1 MIKEEMVEEY
11 TPMSIDDIKN
21 YVVQQY
27 EQAWLG
33 TSEIR
38 KERQDNLE
46 YYENRSTK
54 DQPAGNRSAA
64 QTSDIADNVN
74 WLLDETMD
82 LLYSVASPV
91 EFVPLNA
98 QDIPAAKA
106 ETACVTYVLNQE
118 NEGFLISY
126 QWIKDALIQKN
137 GILKVF
143 WDKQVREELETYEG
157 LTHQEFLMLF
167 DDPDVTVE
175 AQTFYI
181 DGQEQ
186 ESNIVPPIDD
196 RIAPEIKAMQLQNRL
211 QSFTHDVKLR
221 RKSEVGKITLENVA
235 PENFF
240 VNRNHNSLDLAE
252 ALFCAQRERKTRGSL
267 IDDGYDAA
275 VVMDLPIYSDIIS
288 NEEASIRY
296 AKEGANFINT
306 NVSGDNKLA
315 EEVEVWEAYCYCD
328 LLGDGKLKL
337 VQSIMAGGK
346 NGEMLHYEEVD
357 SVPFIALTPE
367 INSYRFFG
375 TCPADRVK
383 QIQRVKTAV
392 TRQMMDNLYAH
403 NNPQPVVNIAR
414 LADEGIEDIKNTDI
428 GALIR
433 VTQDGAI
440 VWHQTPFMAADSL
453 PILQLFDDMAER
465 RTGVS
470 KMSQGLD
477 ASLLKDQSMFIGAK
491 MLNQSQKKV
500 LFLARTFAETGF
512 RWLYLKIHELMLKHE
527 SNEKMVEI
535 NGNYQSINPRAWRKR
550 TSMRVMVGTGNNT
563 NEVKLAGLTQISALQ
578 EKLIAGGGMGLL
590 VAPDKIYNTLSD
602 MVELMGLKD
611 ANRYFMNPAQAQ
623 PQPEKPKEPEPAF
636 ILGMADIQAKKEIAA
651 ANNEIKI
658 MELTAKTETERTKLA
673 QDAILEKEKIALQRK
688 RVDG

>member
-1 MIKEEMVEEY
+1 MIEELKKEY
-11 TPMSIDDIKN
+11 TPMTVDDIKS

-27 EQAWLG
+27 TQAWLG
-33 TSEIR
+33 TTEIR
-38 KERQDNLE
+38 RERQDNLE
-46 YYENRSTK
+46 YYENSSAK
-54 DQPAGNRSAA
+54 DRPAGNRSAA

-98 QDIPAAKA
+98 KDIPTAKA
-106 ETACVTYVLNQE
+106 ETSCVTYVIGQE
-118 NEGFLISY
+118 NEGFLITY
-126 QWIKDALIQKN
+126 QWLKDALIQKN
-137 GILKVF
+137 GVIKVF

-157 LTHQEFLMLF
+157 LSHPEYLGLLE
-167 DDPDVTVE
+167 DNDVTIE
-175 AQTFYI
+175 AQTLYI
-181 DGQEQ
+181 DGVEQ
-186 ESNIVPPIDD
+186 EGNTVPPIDD
-196 RIAPEIKAMQLQNRL
+196 RIPPQLKMIQLQNRL

-221 RKSEVGKITLENVA
+221 RKSEIGKITIENVA

-240 VNRNHNSLDLAE
+240 VNRNHTSLDLE
-252 ALFCAQRERKTRGSL
+252 RALFCAQREKKTRGSL
-267 IDDGYDAA
+267 IDDGFDPK
-275 VVMDLPIYSDIIS
+275 VVMNLPVYSDILS
-288 NEEASIRY
+288 DEEANIRY
-296 AKEGANFINT
+296 RKEGVDFVSGGA
-306 NVSGDNKLA
+306 SGDNKLA

-328 LLGDGKLKL
+328 LMGDGKLKL
-337 VQSIMAGGK
+337 VQSIIGGGK
-346 NGEMLHYEEVD
+346 NGEMLSYEEVD
-357 SVPFIALTPE
+357 SIPFVSLTPE

-375 TCPADRVK
+375 TCPADRTK

-392 TRQMMDNLYAH
+392 TRQMLDNLYAH
-403 NNPQPVVNIAR
+403 NNPQPVVNIGR

-428 GALIR
+428 GGLIR
-433 VTQDGAI
+433 VTQDNA
-440 VWHQTPFMAADSL
+440 VTWHQTPFMAADTL

-477 ASLLKDQSMFIGAK
+477 PSLLKDQSMFIGAK

-512 RWLYLKIHELMLKHE
+512 RWLYLKIHELLLKHE
-527 SNEKMVEI
+527 NNEKMFEI
-535 NGNYQSINPRAWRKR
+535 NGEFQSINPRSWRKR

-611 ANRYFMNPAQAQ
+611 ANRYFMNPSQAQ
-623 PQPEKPKEPEPAF
+623 PQQEKPKEPEPAF
-636 ILGMADIQAKKEIAA
+636 ILGMADIQAKKEIAIE
-651 ANNEIKI
+651 NNKVKVL
-658 MELTAKTETERTKLA
+658 ELTAKTETERTKIA
-673 QDAILEKEKIALQRK
+673 QEAMLEKEKIALQRK
-688 RVDG
+688 RIDAE